1 MITAASF
8 LPTPFWFSVPRM
20 SLTYVIPDL
29 HGRRDLLDLALARVD
44 RLAGGEMSTLVVLG
58 DYVDKGPNSRGVI
71 ARLRAGM
78 PAPWR
83 VVTLKGNHDALMAAA
98 LRDPAA
104 SRANGRMDDWLG
116 KGGIAALASYGGDV
130 ADVPLHDIDWLDGRP
145 LIHVD
150 AHRVYVH
157 AGVDPQVSLARQD
170 ARLMMTR
177 RYADDDARGHG
188 ARHVVHGHDRHID
201 GPLLTAGRSNLDTCA
216 WKTGRLVVGVF
227 DDDVAGGPVDVI
239 EIRDAIG
246 MRDATATRDV
256 TETPGA

>member
-1 MITAASF
+1 MA
-8 LPTPFWFSVPRM
+8 
-20 SLTYVIPDL
+20 LTFVIPDL
-29 HGRRDLLDLALARVD
+29 HGRRDLLDRALARID
-44 RLAGGEMSTLVVLG
+44 AQAGAAATLVVLG
-58 DYVDKGPNSRGVI
+58 DYVDKGPDSRGVI

-83 VVTLKGNHDALMAAA
+83 TAMLKGNHDAMMVAA

-104 SRANGRMDDWLG
+104 SRANGRMTDWLA
-116 KGGIAALASYGGDV
+116 KGGDAALASYGGEV

-145 LIHVD
+145 LLHVD

-157 AGVDPQVSLARQD
+157 AGVDPHAPLSRQH

-188 ARHVVHGHDRHID
+188 ARHVVHGHDRHPD
-201 GPLLTAGRSNLDTCA
+201 GPLLTAGRSNLDTLA

-227 DDDVAGGPVDVI
+227 DDDVAGGPRDLI
-239 EIRDAIG
+239 EILG
-246 MRDATATRDV
+246 
-256 TETPGA
+256 